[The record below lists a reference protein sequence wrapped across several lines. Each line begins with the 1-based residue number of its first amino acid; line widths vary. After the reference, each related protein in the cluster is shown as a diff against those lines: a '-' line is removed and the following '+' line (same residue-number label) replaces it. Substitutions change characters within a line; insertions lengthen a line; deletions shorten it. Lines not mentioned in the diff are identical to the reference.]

1 MKRNKAVFISKNNC
15 SKYMKLFSFE
25 IVKIGL
31 EENVLTVN
39 QTSEGRT
46 IVFNP
51 VVTDEQLDG
60 KVEKNK

>member
-15 SKYMKLFSFE
+15 SYMKLFSFE

-60 KVEKNK
+60 KMEKNK

>member
-1 MKRNKAVFISKNNC
+1 
-15 SKYMKLFSFE
+15 MKLFSFE